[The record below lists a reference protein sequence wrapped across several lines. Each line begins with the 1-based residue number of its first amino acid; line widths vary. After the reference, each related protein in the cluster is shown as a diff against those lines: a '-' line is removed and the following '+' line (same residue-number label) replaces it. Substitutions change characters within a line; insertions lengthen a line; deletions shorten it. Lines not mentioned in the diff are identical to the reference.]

1 MKVLVV
7 DDERPARDRLVR
19 LLSAVTGLEL
29 LQPAVDGVAALDAIA
44 THRPDAVF
52 LDVQMPGLD
61 GFEVV
66 GALPPDPPQ
75 IVFVTAYDRYA
86 LQAFDV
92 NAVDYL
98 LKPVSEGRLHNALA
112 RLRERNANAGVAR
125 LLTSTQQ
132 GFPLRRIVGR
142 FGNTLHVLAI
152 DTIEAFVSEQ
162 ELVFAHTATGRFL
175 LNKTLRDLEARLDGT
190 KFARVHK
197 QAIVNV
203 DKVQVLEP
211 TGAGGTAARLAGGH
225 AIPISRRYAQPL
237 RRMLAW

>member
-1 MKVLVV
+1 MRVLVV

-29 LQPAVDGVAALDAIA
+29 LIPAEDGLAALEAIA

-52 LDVQMPGLD
+52 LDVQMPGLN

-66 GALPPDPPQ
+66 GALAPDPPR
-75 IVFVTAYDRYA
+75 IVFVTAYDRFA

-98 LKPVSEGRLHNALA
+98 LKPVSEVRLLEAIA
-112 RLRERNANAGVAR
+112 RLRERDAHAGLAR
-125 LLTSTQQ
+125 LLTAMQQ
-132 GFPLRRIVGR
+132 GPPLRRIVGK
-142 FGNTLHVLAI
+142 FGNTLHVVPI

-175 LNKTLRDLEARLDGT
+175 LNKTLRDLEARLDGAT
-190 KFARVHK
+190 FVRVHK
-197 QAIVNV
+197 QAIINV
-203 DKVQVLEP
+203 DKVDVLES
-211 TGAGGTAARLAGGH
+211 TGAGGTSARLTGGQ
-225 AIPISRRYAQPL
+225 AIPVSRRYAQPL
-237 RRMLAW
+237 RRILAW